1 MAESVTETNSLVEF
15 VTTNYT
21 SLLSSVASDNAP
33 ADISVK
39 LGPVVTLIETLFAT
53 FKTLDSTHDVIVD
66 QLKDLQTA
74 YAGLELNKGDYP
86 RYAAASDN
94 LKRIVVALK
103 EDDAGSKG
111 EGEGEGEGEEEE
123 E

>member
-1 MAESVTETNSLVEF
+1 MADTVTTETNSLIEF

-21 SLLSSVASDNAP
+21 RLRRNVASDAP

-74 YAGLELNKGDYP
+74 YAGLGLDEDYP
-86 RYAAASDN
+86 RYAAASAN
-94 LKRIVVALK
+94 LTTIVVALK

-111 EGEGEGEGEEEE
+111 EGEGEEEEE
-123 E
+123 EEE